1 MDADVI
7 KLILSIKCG
16 LVLTKPVILGV
27 SGGPDSLC
35 LLDLLVKAGI
45 PVVVGHVNHGLRA
58 EAEAESLLVAQLCRG
73 YQVPFECHQS
83 DVRAIAQKAHQS
95 IEEAARKVR
104 YEFLF
109 QLAVAH
115 NAQAVLVAHNQDD
128 QAETILMHFL
138 RGSGMKGLRGMDYR
152 HLPNEWSSVIPLVR
166 PLLDVPRGEILAYCR
181 ENYLEPA
188 FDETNNDTTF
198 FRNRLR
204 QEMVPYLE
212 TYTPNIRQRLANMA
226 DVLRQ
231 EDEYLEEVGS
241 SAISRFVS
249 ASGEGYFVI
258 DKEEMLNLHPAITRR
273 VLYTL
278 MKKLNPETPNFAFGI
293 IDAAANFVR
302 TPSKSS
308 RMELAGGLEI
318 SGYLRD
324 FLLLADNRQFPDGLW
339 PKVQKSERLS
349 LQVGDAIRLNGNWRL
364 VVSDAGIPGK
374 GDPWEACLD
383 AAKAINLHLDHFS
396 PGDRFSPL
404 GMRGKSIKLGDYWT
418 NQGLPRRARAAWPLV
433 RSGDEVIWVPGFAIN
448 ENYKTTEDTRSR
460 VAIKLYKS

>member
-1 MDADVI
+1 MDADNI
-7 KLILSIKCG
+7 KSILSNKCG
-16 LVLTKPVILGV
+16 LVCVKPVLVGV

-58 EAEAESLLVAQLCRG
+58 EAEAESLRVAQLCRG
-73 YQVPFECHQS
+73 YQVPFECHRA
-83 DVRAIAQKAHQS
+83 DVRTIAQKAHQS

-104 YEFLF
+104 YQFLF

-152 HLPNEWSSVIPLVR
+152 HLPNEWSNIIPLVR
-166 PLLDVPRGEILAYCR
+166 PLLDVPRSEILAYCR
-181 ENYLEPA
+181 ENHLEPA
-188 FDETNNDTTF
+188 FDETNNDTTY

-204 QEMVPYLE
+204 QELVPYLE
-212 TYTPNIRQRLANMA
+212 TYTPNIRQRLATMA
-226 DVLRQ
+226 DVVRQ

-241 SAISRFVS
+241 SAISRFVN
-249 ASGEGYFVI
+249 ASGAGYFVMN
-258 DKEEMLNLHPAITRR
+258 KEEMCNLHPAITRR

-293 IDAAANFVR
+293 IDAAAKFALA
-302 TPSKSS
+302 PSKSGQ
-308 RMELAGGLEI
+308 MELAGGLEI

-324 FLLLADNRQFPDGLW
+324 SILLADNRQFPDGLW
-339 PKVQKSERLS
+339 PKVQKSERLHLS
-349 LQVGDAIRLNGNWRL
+349 VGDAIRLNGNWCLR
-364 VVSDAGIPGK
+364 VSEAGMPGK
-374 GDPWEACLD
+374 GNPWEACLD

-404 GMRGKSIKLGDYWT
+404 GMGGKSVKLGDFWT
-418 NQGLPRRARAAWPLV
+418 NEGLPRRARAAWPLV
-433 RSGDEVIWVPGFAIN
+433 RSGDEVVWIPGFAIN
-448 ENYKTTEDTRSR
+448 ENYKITEDTRSR
-460 VAIKLYKS
+460 VSIHLFKS